1 MGDLV
6 LDRLGWAYIGLDV
19 AWTVAL
25 ICGMGF
31 LYYHCE
37 LPCIRIRRLPILFL
51 GIIPLHI
58 YGFVCVIGYV
68 LGALVPCQAMFWI
81 MSIYLP
87 FGIAM
92 FQTANSQ
99 FLHVASRQ
107 KQFAHLSLH
116 SDQAPLKQ
124 EEAERLSS
132 SHWRRILH
140 GVDRADKIE
149 NMIVYIFIGLAVQ
162 LAITFIVFFGSKKFH
177 PSYGLWDWNTR
188 PSAPELVGMECSKG
202 WEWWLSIAWQ
212 FFWAWIYAPYMLF
225 KSRGI
230 NDVHG
235 WRLQTICCCIVGL
248 PASPMWLAG
257 LYAPGMAPVNMY
269 FIPPMWF
276 SGTQTSLNLRSREA
290 FHVVL
295 LFTNPRLVCI
305 FFMELITIGFPIF
318 EIFRT
323 HKLRQETL
331 DTIAAWEKRQEFASP
346 TGTNLSSDCS
356 TKQSTANSS
365 KSFPIKEAHSASR
378 KSIDSQRSDL
388 YTMAGL
394 ENALRTNAV
403 PLLQFAALRDFSGEN
418 ISFLTHLADWR
429 RTWLHL
435 TVSNAQ
441 HSRQQFIA
449 AVSIYAHFVS
459 PSISEF
465 PINISHANMAAL
477 RDLFEEAASRIFR
490 KRSIASSYSPT
501 PFEEVSPDSGSTVGL
516 RSGIS
521 LDVLGRA
528 NLNSVPNMTRGGY
541 EDALTAHPI
550 PEAFKETVF
559 DAAEK
564 EIKYLVLTN
573 TWPKF
578 INDAYSSSQA
588 DSGEVKERQDQNWTK
603 KTILCAR

>member
-1 MGDLV
+1 MADLV
-6 LDRLGWAYIGLDV
+6 IDRLAWAYIGIDI

-31 LYYHCE
+31 LYYHRE

-51 GIIPLHI
+51 GIIPLHL
-58 YGFVCVIGYV
+58 YGFICVIGYV
-68 LGALVPCQAMFWI
+68 LGALVPCTAMFWI

-99 FLHVASRQ
+99 FLYIASRQ
-107 KQFAHLSLH
+107 KQFAHLSLQ

-124 EEAERLSS
+124 EEAERLSNS
-132 SHWRRILH
+132 RWRRILR

-149 NMIVYIFIGLAVQ
+149 RMMVYIGLGLAVQ
-162 LAITFIVFFGSKKFH
+162 LAITILVFFGSKKFH
-177 PSYGLWDWNTR
+177 PSYGLWDWDTR

-202 WEWWLSIAWQ
+202 WEWWLSIVWQ

-257 LYAPGMAPVNMY
+257 LYAPGMAHVNMK

-276 SGTQTSLNLRSREA
+276 S
-290 FHVVL
+290 
-295 LFTNPRLVCI
+295 VCI
-305 FFMELITIGFPIF
+305 FFMELVTIGFPIF
-318 EIFRT
+318 EIFKT

-331 DTIAAWEKRQEFASP
+331 HAIAAWEKRQEIVAS
-346 TGTNLSSDCS
+346 NSSNFSSDCS
-356 TKQSTANSS
+356 TKQGLAGSST
-365 KSFPIKEAHSASR
+365 SFSINEVHLTSR
-378 KSIDSQRSDL
+378 KSLDSQRSDL
-388 YTMAGL
+388 YTMTGL

-418 ISFLTHLADWR
+418 ISFLMHMAEWR
-429 RTWLHL
+429 RAWLHL
-435 TVSNAQ
+435 TVSTAE
-441 HSRQQFIA
+441 HRRQQFIT
-449 AVSIYAHFVS
+449 AVSIYGHFVS
-459 PSISEF
+459 PSVSEF
-465 PINISHANMAAL
+465 PINISHVNMAAL
-477 RDLFEEAASRIFR
+477 RDLFEEAASHIFC
-490 KRSIASSYSPT
+490 KRSIASGYSPT
-501 PFEEVSPDSGSTVGL
+501 PFEEVSPDSGSTVDL
-516 RSGIS
+516 RFGIN
-521 LDVLGRA
+521 LDVLGHA
-528 NLNSVPNMTRGGY
+528 NLNSVANMIRPRY
-541 EDALTAHPI
+541 EDVLTAYPI
-550 PEAFKETVF
+550 PEAFRETVF
-559 DAAEK
+559 DATEK

-578 INDAYSSSQA
+578 VNDVYASSQH
-588 DSGEVKERQDQNWTK
+588 DFGELKEAQDENWFK
-603 KTILCAR
+603 KSILCAR

>member
-1 MGDLV
+1 MAGLV
-6 LDRLGWAYIGLDV
+6 LDRLGWAYIGLDI
-19 AWTVAL
+19 AWMVAL
-25 ICGMGF
+25 VCGMGF
-31 LYYHCE
+31 LYYHRE

-51 GIIPLHI
+51 GIIPLHL
-58 YGFVCVIGYV
+58 YGFVCVLGYV
-68 LGALVPCQAMFWI
+68 LGALVPCQAMFWV

-87 FGIAM
+87 FGIAV

-107 KQFAHLSLH
+107 KQFAHLSLQ
-116 SDQAPLKQ
+116 SDHAPLKQ
-124 EEAERLSS
+124 EEAERLSNS
-132 SHWRRILH
+132 RWRRILR

-149 NMIVYIFIGLAVQ
+149 RMMVYIGIGLAVQ
-162 LAITFIVFFGSKKFH
+162 LVVTLIVFFGSKKFH
-177 PSYGLWDWNTR
+177 PSYGLWDWETR

-202 WEWWLSIAWQ
+202 WEWWLSIVWQ

-257 LYAPGMAPVNMY
+257 LYAPGMTSVNMY

-276 SGTQTSLNLRSREA
+276 S
-290 FHVVL
+290 
-295 LFTNPRLVCI
+295 VCI
-305 FFMELITIGFPIF
+305 FFMELVTIGFPIF
-318 EIFRT
+318 EILKT
-323 HKLRQETL
+323 HKLRQDTL
-331 DTIAAWEKRQEFASP
+331 DAITAWEKRQELVSP
-346 TGTNLSSDCS
+346 TSSNFSSDCS
-356 TKQSTANSS
+356 TKQGTADSS
-365 KSFPIKEAHSASR
+365 KSFTIKEVHLASR

-388 YTMAGL
+388 YTMASL

-435 TVSNAQ
+435 TVSTAQ
-441 HSRQQFIA
+441 HRRQQFIA
-449 AVSIYAHFVS
+449 AVAIYAHFVC

-477 RDLFEEAASRIFR
+477 RDLFEEAASRIFC
-490 KRSIASSYSPT
+490 KRSIASNYSPT
-501 PFEEVSPDSGSTVGL
+501 PFEEASPDSSSTVDL

-528 NLNSVPNMTRGGY
+528 NLNSVSKMTHPGY
-541 EDALTAHPI
+541 EDVLTAYPI

-578 INDAYSSSQA
+578 VNDAYASSQVG
-588 DSGEVKERQDQNWTK
+588 SGKLKERQEQNWVK